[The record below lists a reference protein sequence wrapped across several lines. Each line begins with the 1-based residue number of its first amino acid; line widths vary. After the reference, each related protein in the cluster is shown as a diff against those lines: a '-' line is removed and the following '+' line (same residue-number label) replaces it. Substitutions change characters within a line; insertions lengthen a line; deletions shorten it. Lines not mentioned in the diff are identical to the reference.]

1 MKYLTA
7 NLTRKSSLIFMLVFT
22 GIIIFDSTIVKFSS
36 YSGVEASVTLNLAI
50 FIIFSAIFAI
60 GCTLLVR
67 TVSKYMWSHQYNLTS
82 QPSVLKY
89 FHIIIISILILSVT
103 TMIMIILQ
111 MVVSNNYS
119 LILVRVQTY
128 LSHLAPLIFISFLIF
143 MFGRW
148 LTSKRNYIML
158 LYVISFSLVSIN
170 LAVSLL
176 YLDSYFS
183 ILTSSTL
190 IYYPIIADISS
201 TLPPPQIELLSSVFD
216 TLSLSSFLL
225 MWAAT
230 ALLLRQYRFRIG
242 RIRYFAIISVP
253 LLYYIFPFQ
262 NYFGDIFFS
271 LLYSAPV
278 VFSVIYILIFSAT
291 KQVGALLFGLSF
303 WSTSSLIHDNRVQKS
318 LLISSI
324 GITILFGSIEIAPLQ
339 FTVYPPFGFV
349 TEALI
354 PFGAYLLVVG
364 IFTSA
369 KYASQDVE
377 LRKQFYKNASSQLD
391 LLRSIGVA
399 QMEKEYERKV
409 RYVKERLEPLKATY
423 GSQFET
429 EMNEAD
435 VKETLHE
442 VLNELYYSKGKKER
456 TEP

>member
-1 MKYLTA
+1 MKHLTA

-22 GIIIFDSTIVKFSS
+22 GIIVFDSTIVRFSS

-50 FIIFSAIFAI
+50 FISFSAIFAT

-67 TVSKYMWSHQYNLTS
+67 TVRKHIWSQQYKWTS
-82 QPSVLKY
+82 QPPVLRY
-89 FHIIIISILILSVT
+89 FHTIIISILILTVT
-103 TMIMIILQ
+103 IML
-111 MVVSNNYS
+111 MNNYS

-128 LSHLAPLIFISFLIF
+128 LSHLCPLIFISFLIF
-143 MFGRW
+143 MFGSW

-158 LYVISFSLVSIN
+158 LYAISFSLVSVN
-170 LAVSLL
+170 LVISLL

-183 ILTSSTL
+183 ILASSNL
-190 IYYPIIADISS
+190 VYYPIIADVSS
-201 TLPPPQIELLSSVFD
+201 TLPPPQIELLSLVFD

-230 ALLLRQYRFRIG
+230 ALLLRQYRFRVG
-242 RIRYFAIISVP
+242 RVRYFTIISIP

-262 NYFGDIFFS
+262 NYFGDVFFS
-271 LLYSAPV
+271 LLYASPV
-278 VFSVIYILIFSAT
+278 AFSVIYILIFSAT
-291 KQVGALLFGLSF
+291 KQVGALLFGLAF
-303 WSTSSLIHDNRVQKS
+303 WSTSSLIHDNRAQKS

-339 FTVYPPFGFV
+339 FTVYPPFGLV

-369 KYASQDVE
+369 KYASQDVD
-377 LRKQFYKNASSQLD
+377 LRKQFYKSASSQLS
-391 LLRSIGVA
+391 LLKSIGVA
-399 QMEKEYERKV
+399 QMEKEYEMRV
-409 RYVKERLEPLKATY
+409 RFVKERFEPLKASY
-423 GSQFET
+423 GPQFET

-456 TEP
+456 LEP